1 MAEYDKFVALAT
13 SLLTKKGRKITLQQ
27 LGNSA
32 QDHSK
37 PWRGSSFADIAMQYN
52 DVPAAFVP
60 VIGKDLGVVVTDKE
74 LLKRSQQVVIVAPV
88 TEGIENKVDQIQDS
102 DGSTWKV
109 VWGQCL
115 RPGSQTIFY
124 VFGLAR

>member
-13 SLLTKKGRKITLQQ
+13 SLLTKKGRKVTLQQ
-27 LGNSA
+27 LGNTSS
-32 QDHSK
+32 DPSK
-37 PWRGSSFADIAMQYN
+37 PWRGSEYTDIAMQYN
-52 DVPAAFVP
+52 SVPAAFVP
-60 VIGKDLGVVVTDKE
+60 VIGKDLGVIVADKE
-74 LLKRSQQVVIVAPV
+74 LLKRSQQVAIVAPV

>member
-13 SLLTKKGRKITLQQ
+13 SLLTKKGRKVTLQQ

-32 QDHSK
+32 QDPSK

>member
-13 SLLTKKGRKITLQQ
+13 SLLTKKGRKVTLQQ
-27 LGNSA
+27 LGNASS
-32 QDHSK
+32 DPSK
-37 PWRGSSFADIAMQYN
+37 PWRGSEYPDIAMQYN
-52 DVPAAFVP
+52 SVPAAFVP
-60 VIGKDLGVVVTDKE
+60 VIGKDLGVIVVDKE
-74 LLKRSQQVVIVAPV
+74 FLKRSQQVAIVAPV

>member
-1 MAEYDKFVALAT
+1 MAEYDKFIALAT
-13 SLLTKKGRKITLQQ
+13 SMLAKKGRKVTLQQ
-27 LGNSA
+27 LGNAADDNSR
-32 QDHSK
+32 
-37 PWRGSSFADIAMQYN
+37 PWRGSAYLDIVTQYT

-60 VIGKDLGVVVTDKE
+60 VIGKDLGVIVSDKE

-115 RPGSQTIFY
+115 KPGSQTIFY